1 MVRWLTVGVIA
12 IICVT
17 AAEAQTVLATGPFT
31 ESQLV
36 LGRKVYAARCAGCH
50 LPTLAGQGE
59 AGALVGTQFMRG
71 WSNRTT
77 QDLYKLIQT
86 SMPKDDPGSLDEQ
99 SAANVTAF
107 ILRANGA
114 VSGPMTFL
122 VAPPLRISV
131 IANGIAPGDFE
142 LGAPA
147 K

>member
-1 MVRWLTVGVIA
+1 MVRWLTVAGIA
-12 IICVT
+12 IICIQS
-17 AAEAQTVLATGPFT
+17 AGAQTELATGPFT
-31 ESQLV
+31 ESQLG
-36 LGRKVYAARCAGCH
+36 LGRKIYSARCAGCH

-77 QDLYKLIQT
+77 QDLYRLIQT
-86 SMPKDDPGSLDEQ
+86 SMPKNDPGSLDEQ

-114 VSGPMTFL
+114 VAGPMTFL
-122 VAPPLRISV
+122 AAPPLRISV